1 MNWRDFEDAC
11 YNYLNKNHKFLNHDL
26 TLVQKGKSNSNE
38 PDISA
43 YDICCDTNFYI
54 ECKMPTSQS
63 SQFVI
68 EINNDKYIY
77 SKTNKSKISS
87 FSKKI
92 INTLNNNLNIYSKIT
107 SRGLVIDLSED
118 DIYDFIKSDLENKN
132 IKYIITGNHSKK
144 LIFPSSEIKDYL
156 KIKAFIRR
164 KKSGTSNLSK
174 ADIEIFDKMLGD
186 FGKINIIK
194 DNCKNKTYLTPSQY
208 YFIKDKIDDKYFFR
222 YYEKIKYYR
231 VTKKSNSNNITII
244 FSLSLDKDK
253 LNYL

>member
-1 MNWRDFEDAC
+1 LNWQDFEDDC

-26 TLVQKGKSNSNE
+26 TLIQKGKSNSNE
-38 PDISA
+38 PDIYA
-43 YDICCDTNFYI
+43 YDICCNTNFYI

-68 EINNDKYIY
+68 EFSNNKFIY

-92 INTLNNNLNIYSKIT
+92 INTLNNNLNFYSMIT
-107 SRGLVIDLSED
+107 SRGLAIDLSED
-118 DIYDFIKSDLENKN
+118 DIYDFLKSDLDNKN
-132 IKYIITGNHSKK
+132 IKYIITGNQNKK
-144 LIFPSSEIKDYL
+144 ILFPSSAIKDYL
-156 KIKAFIRR
+156 KTKAIIRR

-174 ADIEIFDKMLGD
+174 ADIEIFDKILGD

-194 DNCKNKTYLTPSQY
+194 DNYKSKTYLTPSQY
-208 YFIKDKIDDKYFFR
+208 NYIKDKIDNKYFFR
-222 YYEKIKYYR
+222 YNEKIKYYR
-231 VTKKSNSNNITII
+231 VTKKSNTNNITII
-244 FSLSLDKDK
+244 FSLSFDKEK